1 MLETDIY
8 VKIKYINNESSD
20 YMRQERR
27 ILMCLQ
33 QLDIGGV
40 ETAVLTLCKGY
51 VRAGHKVFV
60 AAKDGIFREQLEKI
74 GVEFLELDYKIVNNY
89 VLDEKE
95 KLIDYCKNNNITEI
109 HIHQYPCVI
118 YWLPVIMEL
127 KIPYVA
133 YVHSIIPGAP
143 EWFMKT
149 FPVYKT
155 ALPIFFENA
164 SKIVCISEK
173 TRKDIDCLFN
183 LNKSKYLVVPNSL
196 NMEDFKQTS
205 ISKTIQT
212 FGILSRL
219 SEEKEKAIEK
229 AIDLFCEFSK
239 NKDNVKLLIAG
250 DGNIKS
256 KIEQKIK
263 HNKKIK
269 LIGKVSN
276 PGEFLKT
283 IDVYMGVDR
292 TVLEA
297 LASNRLTIITNY
309 NGGATLITKDNI
321 ELASQENFSGNNLN
335 NEENVVEIISKL
347 KEREIRK
354 IVAEN
359 YEFINKKYNV
369 DNHLYNDIL
378 MNNYTNDYNQL
389 FKIINEYM
397 KEIDNQNNLLNSLE
411 QQKLSVRIK
420 RFIKRVINK
429 IKRTF
434 QQ

>member
-1 MLETDIY
+1 ML
-8 VKIKYINNESSD
+8 
-20 YMRQERR
+20 
-27 ILMCLQ
+27 
-33 QLDIGGV
+33 
-40 ETAVLTLCKGY
+40 
-51 VRAGHKVFV
+51 
-60 AAKDGIFREQLEKI
+60 
-74 GVEFLELDYKIVNNY
+74 NY
-89 VLDEKE
+89 
-95 KLIDYCKNNNITEI
+95 
-109 HIHQYPCVI
+109 
-118 YWLPVIMEL
+118 
-127 KIPYVA
+127 
-133 YVHSIIPGAP
+133 
-143 EWFMKT
+143 
-149 FPVYKT
+149 
-155 ALPIFFENA
+155 
-164 SKIVCISEK
+164 
-173 TRKDIDCLFN
+173 
-183 LNKSKYLVVPNSL
+183 
-196 NMEDFKQTS
+196 
-205 ISKTIQT
+205 
-212 FGILSRL
+212 
-219 SEEKEKAIEK
+219 
-229 AIDLFCEFSK
+229 
-239 NKDNVKLLIAG
+239 
-250 DGNIKS
+250 IKS

-263 HNKKIK
+263 YNKKIK